1 MTFVVQKIRNIII
14 NKRLIKIRFYLITF
28 VFRIFINKMLDIN
41 KIRTDF
47 PILSQKVNGKP
58 LVYFD
63 NGATSQKPQ
72 VVIDAIATYYEEI
85 NANIHRGVHTLS
97 QLATDAYEESRIKI
111 QNHINAKFAHEVLF
125 TSGTTFGI
133 NLVANGFASLLKPN
147 DEVMVSALEHH
158 SNIVPW
164 QMLCEKT
171 GAKLVVIPMDE
182 NGELILSEYERLLSD
197 KIKIVAVNHISNA
210 LGTVNPIKYMITK
223 AHEVGAAVLIDG
235 AQAVPH
241 LKPDVQELDCD
252 FYVFSGHK
260 MCGPT
265 GVGILYGKEA
275 WLNKLP
281 PYLGGGEMIKE
292 VTFEKTTYADLPHK
306 FEAGTPN
313 IASGIVL
320 GTAVDYMNSVGFEN
334 IQQQEKELLIYA
346 TEKLLEIE
354 GLKIFGTAATKTSV
368 ISFNIDGI
376 HPYDIGTII
385 DKLGIAVR
393 TGHHCAQP
401 IMNYFN
407 IPGTIRASF
416 AFYNTKEEIDI
427 FVEAVKKA
435 KTMLS

>member
-1 MTFVVQKIRNIII
+1 MSFNIDAIRA
-14 NKRLIKIRFYLITF
+14 
-28 VFRIFINKMLDIN
+28 
-41 KIRTDF
+41 DF

-72 VVIDAIATYYEEI
+72 VVIDAISKYYQEI

-97 QLATDAYEESRIKI
+97 QLATDAYEASRGKI
-111 QNHINAKFAHEVLF
+111 QNHINAKFPHEVLF
-125 TSGTTFGI
+125 TSGTTHGI
-133 NLVANGFASLLKPN
+133 NLVANGFASILKSG
-147 DEVMVSALEHH
+147 DEVLVSALEHH

-171 GAKLVVIPMDE
+171 SAVLRVIPMDK
-182 NGELILSEYERLLSD
+182 NGELILSEFDKLLSN
-197 KIKIVAVNHISNA
+197 KTKIVTVNHISNA
-210 LGTVNPIKYMITK
+210 LGTVNPIKYMIDK
-223 AHEVGAAVLIDG
+223 SHEFGAAILIDG

-260 MCGPT
+260 ICGPT
-265 GVGILYGKEA
+265 GTGILYGKED

-281 PYLGGGEMIKE
+281 PYQGGGEMIKE
-292 VTFEKTTYADLPHK
+292 VTFEKTTYAELPHK

-313 IASGIVL
+313 IAGGIVL
-320 GTAVDYMNSVGFEN
+320 GTAVDYMNQVGFEN
-334 IQQQEKELLIYA
+334 IQIQEKELLEYG
-346 TEKLLEIE
+346 TKRLLEIE
-354 GLKIFGTAATKTSV
+354 GLKIYGTSKDKTSV
-368 ISFNIDGI
+368 ISFNIEGI

-401 IMNYFN
+401 IMNFFN

-427 FVEAVKKA
+427 FVEALKRA
-435 KTMLS
+435 KLMLS

>member
-1 MTFVVQKIRNIII
+1 MLDIQKIRA
-14 NKRLIKIRFYLITF
+14 
-28 VFRIFINKMLDIN
+28 
-41 KIRTDF
+41 DF
-47 PILSQKVNGKP
+47 PILSETVNGKP

-72 VVIDAIATYYEEI
+72 IVIDAISKYYQEI

-97 QLATDAYEESRIKI
+97 QLATDAYEISRGKV
-111 QNHINAKFAHEVLF
+111 QNHINAQFSHEVLF

-133 NLVANGFASLLKPN
+133 NLVANGFASILKPG
-147 DEVMVSALEHH
+147 DEVLVSSLEHH

-171 GAKLVVIPMDE
+171 GATLKVIPMNDK
-182 NGELILSEYERLLSD
+182 GELIMAEYDKLLSD
-197 KIKIVAVNHISNA
+197 KTKIVTVNHISNA
-210 LGTVNPIKYMITK
+210 LGTLNPIKYMIDK
-223 AHEVGAAVLIDG
+223 AHEVGAAILIDG

-241 LKPDVQELDCD
+241 LKPDVQALDCD

-265 GVGILYGKEA
+265 GTGILYGKEA

-281 PYLGGGEMIKE
+281 PYQGGGEMIKE
-292 VTFEKTTYADLPHK
+292 VTFEKTTYAELPHK

-313 IASGIVL
+313 IAGGIVL
-320 GTAVDYMNSVGFEN
+320 GTAIDYMNEVGFDN
-334 IQQQEKELLIYA
+334 IQQQELELLEYG
-346 TEKLLEIE
+346 TKRLLEIE
-354 GLKIFGTAATKTSV
+354 GLRIIGTATEKTSV
-368 ISFNIDGI
+368 ISFNIEGI

-401 IMNYFN
+401 IMNFFN

-416 AFYNTKEEIDI
+416 SFYNTKEEIDAL
-427 FVEAVKKA
+427 VEAVKRA
-435 KTMLS
+435 QMMLS